1 MTPKELA
8 QYPYATQIAITYITE
23 KIIKVQRHQLSLV
36 TKEPITWTSVVMNSD
51 PFQIRS
57 ILDSSGTKGQLV
69 ILKNFKPYTS
79 FNYGQYQ
86 RCALRFIELVQE
98 LELEK
103 TSETL

>member
-23 KIIKVQRHQLSLV
+23 KIIKVQKHQSNLV
-36 TKEPITWTSVVMNSD
+36 SKESIASTLVVMNNG
-51 PFQIRS
+51 PYQVRAV
-57 ILDSSGTKGQLV
+57 LDSSGTKGQLV
-69 ILKNFKPYTS
+69 ILKNFKPYTH

-86 RCALRFIELVQE
+86 TCALRFIELVQE

-103 TSETL
+103 VSETL